1 MTGNNS
7 HPEQTVQ
14 AATEPRRRSP
24 WPLIVIA
31 ALFIIVPFF
40 TWYGTWFGRSLSDAD
55 IEKYLNDEHSPRH
68 VQAAL
73 TQIEERMEKNDA
85 SIKRWYPRIVALAYS
100 PVAELRKTVAWVM
113 GNDNKSEEFHQT
125 LLRLLEDSEPVVR
138 RNAAVQLARFND
150 GHGRLELRAI
160 LRPYTVNASVAGTIS
175 STLSVGSRILEGT
188 TIYRLQQADGQTLA
202 VRSPLPGKISGVS
215 VAASAQVAVGDAVL
229 TISPDG
235 GFVYEALRALF
246 LVGENDDLPDVQR
259 YAAGVEGMPDQ
270 VKQQAAQTAKAI
282 QSRSEQKSSV
292 DITQHE

>member
-1 MTGNNS
+1 MSGNNS
-7 HPEQTVQ
+7 HPAQTAQ
-14 AATEPRRRSP
+14 TTTEPRRRSP

-40 TWYGTWFGRSLSDAD
+40 AWYGTWFGRSLSDDD
-55 IEKYLNDEHSPRH
+55 IEKYLNDEHSARH

-85 SIKRWYPRIVALAYS
+85 SIKRWYPRIVELAYS
-100 PVAELRKTVAWVM
+100 PVPELRKTVAWVM
-113 GNDNKSEEFHQT
+113 GNDNKSEEFHQA

-150 GHGRLELRAI
+150 GHGRKELRAI
-160 LRPYTVNASVAGTIS
+160 LQPYTVNAAVAGTIN

-188 TIYRLQQADGQTLA
+188 TIYRLQQTDGQTLA
-202 VRSPLPGKISGVS
+202 VRSSLPGKISS
-215 VAASAQVAVGDAVL
+215 VAVAAGAQVAAGDAIL
-229 TISPDG
+229 TIAPDG

-246 LVGENDDLPDVQR
+246 LVGESDDLPDVQR

-270 VKQQAAQTAKAI
+270 VQQQATQTVRAI
-282 QSRSEQKSSV
+282 QSRSEQKSPV
-292 DITQHE
+292 DTSQN

>member
-1 MTGNNS
+1 MSGNNS
-7 HPEQTVQ
+7 HPEQTAQ

-55 IEKYLNDEHSPRH
+55 IEKYLNDEHNPRH

-73 TQIEERMEKNDA
+73 TQIEERMEHNDA
-85 SIKRWYPRIVALAYS
+85 AIKRWYPRIVALAYS

-150 GHGRLELRAI
+150 NHGRLELRAI
-160 LRPYTVNASVAGTIS
+160 LRPYTVNASVAGTII

-188 TIYRLQQADGQTLA
+188 TIYRLKQADGQTFA
-202 VRSPLPGKISGVS
+202 ARSPLPGKISN
-215 VAASAQVAVGDAVL
+215 VAIAAGAQVATGDAIL
-229 TISPDG
+229 TIAPDG

-246 LVGENDDLPDVQR
+246 LVGESDDLPDVQR
-259 YAAGVEGMPDQ
+259 YATGVEGMPDQ

-282 QSRSEQKSSV
+282 QSRSEQKRSV
-292 DITQHE
+292 ETTQHE